1 MKSCP
6 KCQRVFPDD
15 AGFCPADGTALAA
28 ASAAPVVRSDLDR
41 RLGARLCGRYE
52 VRRVVADGGM
62 GRVYEGIDKQV
73 NSRIAIKVL
82 HDQVATDAVALERFK
97 REYEIS
103 ALLPHEHIVRVL
115 DFQRDPVFGTW
126 LLVME
131 FLDGEELRYVLK
143 REKVLPPERLVRML
157 SQVAIGLDEAHAR
170 RLIHRDLKPDN
181 LFLCGRREGDIV
193 KILDFGSV
201 KDTSGGSDRKKLTV
215 LGTTIGSPYYM
226 APEQAQGLETL
237 DPRADVFSLAAVT
250 YECLTGEVPF
260 VGTNGP
266 SILLAILTKDPD
278 PPSFR
283 TRNSKWPLPPS
294 VDAVMEQALAK
305 NPNIRTPSVGAL
317 ADAIGHAFGLEGNH
331 LQWAVT
337 PQTELG
343 SRIAAALPAVRM
355 AQVAVDIVA
364 DPFATDG
371 GPAGGSGATQSLGRA
386 AAAARGG
393 HAVARGVAT
402 AALGSP
408 GALASPAS
416 LGGTAAASLGA
427 SSSAGRAVAASPGG
441 SASLGAV
448 ATVSLGGQGSIGRV
462 PGAPSAEG
470 PPAARM
476 DAAFGVVRET
486 DFQPAGVAT
495 GMPGWL
501 LPVIVGVLALV
512 VGGAVTLVVLGH

>member
-28 ASAAPVVRSDLDR
+28 ASMAPVARSDLDR
-41 RLGARLCGRYE
+41 LLGARLCGRYE

-82 HDQVATDAVALERFK
+82 HDQVANDAVALERFK

-115 DFQRDPVFGTW
+115 DFQRDTVFGTW

-143 REKVLPPERLVRML
+143 REKVLSPERLVRML
-157 SQVAIGLDEAHAR
+157 AQVAIGLDEAHAR
-170 RLIHRDLKPDN
+170 RFIHRDLKPDN

-201 KDTSGGSDRKKLTV
+201 KDTSGAADRKKLTV

-237 DPRADVFSLAAVT
+237 DPRADVFSLAAVA

-260 VGTNGP
+260 MGTNGP

-278 PPSFR
+278 PPSR
-283 TRNSKWPLPPS
+283 KTKGSKTAVPPS
-294 VDAVMEQALAK
+294 VDAVMEHALAK

-317 ADAIGHAFGLEGNH
+317 ADAFGHAFGLEGDH

-337 PQTELG
+337 PQQELAG
-343 SRIAAALPAVRM
+343 RIAAALPALMM
-355 AQVAVDIVA
+355 AQVAVDIEA
-364 DPFATDG
+364 DPFASPSRGADAPPG
-371 GPAGGSGATQSLGRA
+371 GPSTGGRAVVAGGKPA
-386 AAAARGG
+386 
-393 HAVARGVAT
+393 ARGVAT
-402 AALGSP
+402 ASLGSQGTVRWASAASGGAP
-408 GALASPAS
+408 GIVGGVATASVGTASTGVGGTITAS
-416 LGGTAAASLGA
+416 LGGQANVGRVAAFTAEGAAPAAS
-427 SSSAGRAVAASPGG
+427 
-441 SASLGAV
+441 
-448 ATVSLGGQGSIGRV
+448 
-462 PGAPSAEG
+462 
-470 PPAARM
+470 M
-476 DAAFGVVRET
+476 DAAFGAAREA
-486 DFQPAGVAT
+486 DFQPQGVPP